1 MRQELE
7 TMVEQKEAESAEA
20 GENAGRGRTP
30 ALFMT
35 CTTAPYKWQQLH
47 NKILQSLPPMHRQQY
62 TAWQAE
68 TDETQREIERKR
80 CYWQAAV
87 DNPAIVAWYS
97 AWRLEAQL
105 KAIIASLNA
114 AIQSKAVPDL
124 AAAKALLERQFAESL
139 GTAHADFVLHQPDD
153 WGTVDDYWATYEWSE
168 GGLIHLHIA
177 LWIVGSPRIDVVKIA
192 QASDAPGAGDDNG
205 MTEEENTQPNQ
216 RCTHKEFYYEDEAE
230 VFLEDENLN
239 CLSSILHDVLWFY
252 PSMLFV
258 LR

>member
-7 TMVEQKEAESAEA
+7 TMVDQKEAESAEA

-68 TDETQREIERKR
+68 TDATQREIERKR
-80 CYWQAAV
+80 CYRQAAV
-87 DNPAIVAWYS
+87 DNPAIVAWCS

-105 KAIIASLNA
+105 KAVLASLNA
-114 AIQSKAVPDL
+114 AIQSKAVPDV

-177 LWIVGSPRIDVVKIA
+177 FWIVGSPRIDVVKIA
-192 QASDAPGAGDDNG
+192 QASDADEQV
-205 MTEEENTQPNQ
+205 MTT
-216 RCTHKEFYYEDEAE
+216 A
-230 VFLEDENLN
+230 
-239 CLSSILHDVLWFY
+239 
-252 PSMLFV
+252 
-258 LR
+258 